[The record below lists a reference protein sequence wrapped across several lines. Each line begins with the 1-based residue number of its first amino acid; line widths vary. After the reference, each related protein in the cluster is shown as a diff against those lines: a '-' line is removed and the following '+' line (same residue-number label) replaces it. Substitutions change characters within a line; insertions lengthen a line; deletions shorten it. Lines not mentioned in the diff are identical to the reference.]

1 MTRIALIIR
10 VYQTLYPFVTLVKFV
25 AKKSSVS
32 EANVYFFSAPLRL
45 CVKQIKVSKANAL
58 SSLRLCVFAS
68 LLFFAGNARAQER
81 YAAIEMNML
90 RLLPDIPGLDE
101 KVELSVNG
109 VSLPEFLRGLGTAHN
124 LNLSVDPNVTGAVTY
139 NFSNARV
146 SDVLIFIARQYE
158 LDIRFY
164 GSIMSIYKYLPEVV
178 KPKIVYRKPKIT
190 YENQTDFLSLELK
203 NDSLDVVAEEITRKT
218 MHNVILAPNVKNT
231 SVSVFIQNRPFENA
245 LDKMAM
251 ANGLRITKTSD
262 NFYYIDKDEPSAKN
276 SKEKNDA
283 RFTDNKNEKG
293 NDENLIIKK
302 SDNNVISVSA
312 KNVPITDIIAGVSKE
327 VLSNY
332 FLYSEPKGNT
342 SLYIENASYD
352 EFLNYLFNGTD
363 YTYKLDNGIYL
374 IGERKLEGLRVTEL
388 IQMQYRTV
396 EKIIDFI
403 PASLKEGIEIKEFT
417 DLNGIIVT
425 ASAPRMQEL
434 KSFLYQIDQVV
445 PMVLCE
451 VMIVDIKRSTL
462 VSTGITAGL
471 STTPVQTGGTILS
484 GVDMTLSSGS
494 INNLIAGLNGF
505 GSLNLGFVTPEFYVK
520 IKALEE
526 DGYLKMRSTPKLATL
541 NGHEA
546 SLTIGKTEYYLE
558 VNNNVVNNGVNQ
570 NILQSQQY
578 KSINADLTITIKPF
592 VSSDNQ
598 VTLEI
603 DVEQSDFTGKIST
616 TAPPGSVKRH
626 FKSLVRVQ
634 DGEMVL
640 LGGLEDAKKNDTS
653 SGIPLLARIPII
665 RWFFSNRSKERKTD
679 KLSIFIKT
687 TIIY

>member
-1 MTRIALIIR
+1 
-10 VYQTLYPFVTLVKFV
+10 
-25 AKKSSVS
+25 
-32 EANVYFFSAPLRL
+32 
-45 CVKQIKVSKANAL
+45 
-58 SSLRLCVFAS
+58 
-68 LLFFAGNARAQER
+68 
-81 YAAIEMNML
+81 
-90 RLLPDIPGLDE
+90 
-101 KVELSVNG
+101 
-109 VSLPEFLRGLGTAHN
+109 
-124 LNLSVDPNVTGAVTY
+124 
-139 NFSNARV
+139 
-146 SDVLIFIARQYE
+146 
-158 LDIRFY
+158 
-164 GSIMSIYKYLPEVV
+164 
-178 KPKIVYRKPKIT
+178 
-190 YENQTDFLSLELK
+190 
-203 NDSLDVVAEEITRKT
+203 
-218 MHNVILAPNVKNT
+218 
-231 SVSVFIQNRPFENA
+231 
-245 LDKMAM
+245 
-251 ANGLRITKTSD
+251 
-262 NFYYIDKDEPSAKN
+262 
-276 SKEKNDA
+276 
-283 RFTDNKNEKG
+283 
-293 NDENLIIKK
+293 
-302 SDNNVISVSA
+302 
-312 KNVPITDIIAGVSKE
+312 
-327 VLSNY
+327 
-332 FLYSEPKGNT
+332 
-342 SLYIENASYD
+342 
-352 EFLNYLFNGTD
+352 
-363 YTYKLDNGIYL
+363 
-374 IGERKLEGLRVTEL
+374 
-388 IQMQYRTV
+388 
-396 EKIIDFI
+396 
-403 PASLKEGIEIKEFT
+403 
-417 DLNGIIVT
+417 
-425 ASAPRMQEL
+425 
-434 KSFLYQIDQVV
+434 
-445 PMVLCE
+445 MVLCE

-471 STTPVQTGGTILS
+471 SATPVQTGGTVLS

-592 VSSDNQ
+592 VSSDEQ

-665 RWFFSNRSKERKTD
+665 RWFFSNRTKEKKTD